1 MKAVF
6 CFKLTFCFMLK
17 LGKEPADD
25 KSVKECSNYIYITRG
40 NLSSKYKPLKIMFII
55 FKKIKKFI
63 FK

>member
-1 MKAVF
+1 
-6 CFKLTFCFMLK
+6 MLK